1 MKKYPY
7 ISNLRGAPPLRA
19 AARPVTASARWRF
32 PLLAAAGLCLLGLPG
47 LGGCVADVPAT
58 DPGSGVVALF
68 NPGATPPV
76 VPTPTDLVRVGGKLQ
91 IPVDP
96 AEATN
101 GALKTFND
109 YLRGLDGFPPDSVAT
124 TTFSAAIDPSTLGE
138 GVVVYDATTS
148 TVLDPPEAV
157 ASLEA
162 GSANQELVI
171 GTRSRWRNGHTYF
184 VGLFSW
190 QEAGAVRGIRSADS
204 KPVLTDSAFALL
216 RSQTP
221 LLAKCQD
228 ATNPAC
234 LCTDLTDS
242 SCHAVVD
249 GISNVQAQQLEAAR
263 LGIAPIIDAV
273 LGLKG
278 RARSELV
285 MAWSFTISTRSF
297 ATFDAGRSQVP
308 FPSNLL
314 LSNQGMGSPTADA
327 TVSIPILPTDDPLT
341 KALKGGLNTLDGFST
356 TGSAQFPIDSA
367 LSGGLPVEI
376 DAKTV
381 LPGKTALLIN
391 LSVPTSQPS
400 YQAQPLRALLDV
412 PNKISGFAGQI
423 WVTPKRPLLG
433 ERTTYAAVLTTNIKD
448 ASGGRLAPAP
458 VTLLITQGSPLVID
472 GKSAVPT
479 IPLAQATQLEQLR
492 QQISPLIKSLGLSP
506 ATVAALTVYRTQSI
520 VSPMQKLI
528 AGTTQLAPVIPSTVT
543 INTTVP
549 IGTPPIGAILH
560 GTLTVRRVV
569 DLRGPFNPT
578 ARLTPTP
585 ASNDVIPFLMTL
597 PNPGLAPPGGAP
609 VVIVQHGLTR
619 WRGDALAIAGTLASK
634 GLAMIA
640 IDAIYHGGRVICLS
654 SADCASGVTCTQPAP
669 VNGVPQ
675 PGSCAGA
682 YLAAAGA
689 TALPGSPD
697 LLPDPSLPSR
707 DFTNLANPF
716 AQRDNYR
723 QHTLDLFQ
731 LVRVIKDAT
740 AGGLSAQISANATLA
755 PINPAKIGYLGQSLG
770 SLMGTNFLALS
781 PSVNLGVLNVG
792 GGDLVGIFTDPSS
805 SLSAGAAAQLGVTP
819 GTPAYF
825 SLLENFRWIIDPADP
840 INFARFVRAPDATLM
855 PNRTAPARV
864 ILQEAGMDKVISN
877 QFTLALG
884 LELGLPVD
892 MMQHLLGIDQEGG
905 AAPTDVST
913 FFPTAD
919 HGAIFNFTNM
929 PLTLQIQNQAATY
942 LSTGLGGSPPTV
954 TP

>member
-7 ISNLRGAPPLRA
+7 ITSLSGTSPVLDG
-19 AARPVTASARWRF
+19 ARPTTASARWRVSV
-32 PLLAAAGLCLLGLPG
+32 LAAAGLCVLGLSG
-47 LGGCVADVPAT
+47 LGCVADVPAT
-58 DPGSGVVALF
+58 TPSQGVVALF
-68 NPGATPPV
+68 NPGASPPV
-76 VPTPTDLVRVGGKLQ
+76 VPSPTDLVRVNGTLQ

-124 TTFSAAIDPSTLGE
+124 TTFSGAIDPSSLGE
-138 GVVVYDATTS
+138 GVVIYDATTS
-148 TVLDPPEAV
+148 TELAPPEAV
-157 ASLEA
+157 ASLEPT
-162 GSANQELVI
+162 SANKELLI
-171 GTRSRWRNGHTYF
+171 STKARWRNGHTYF

-190 QEAGAVRGIRSADS
+190 QEAGAVRGVRSADA
-204 KPVLTDSAFALL
+204 KAVLTDSAFALL

-221 LLAKCQD
+221 LFAKCQD
-228 ATNPAC
+228 AANPDCVCKNLA
-234 LCTDLTDS
+234 DS
-242 SCHAVVD
+242 ACHAVVD

-263 LGIAPIIDAV
+263 LGIGPIIDKV
-273 LGLKG
+273 LGIRG
-278 RARSELV
+278 RKRSELV
-285 MAWSFTISTRSF
+285 MAWSFTISQRSF

-327 TVSIPILPTDDPLT
+327 TVNIPILPTDDPQT

-356 TGSAQFPIDSA
+356 TGSVQFPIDSA
-367 LSGGLPVEI
+367 VSGGLPVDI
-376 DAKTV
+376 DAKSV
-381 LPGKTALLIN
+381 VAGKTALLVN
-391 LSVPTSQPS
+391 LSLPTSQPS

-423 WVTPKRPLLG
+423 YVTPKSPLLSD
-433 ERTTYAAVLTTNIKD
+433 RVTYAAVLTTNIKD
-448 ASGGRLAPAP
+448 ANGGRLAPSP

-479 IPLAQATQLEQLR
+479 IPLAQAMQLEALR
-492 QQISPLIKSLGLSP
+492 QSVSPLVDSLGLSP
-506 ATVAALTVYRTQSI
+506 TSVAALTVYRTQSI
-520 VSPMQKLI
+520 ISPIQKLI
-528 AGTTQLAPVIPSTVT
+528 AGTAQLAPVIPSTVT
-543 INTTVP
+543 ITTTVP
-549 IGTPPIGAILH
+549 IGTPIGAILH
-560 GTLTVRRVV
+560 GTMTVRRVV

-597 PNPGLAPPGGAP
+597 PNPALAPPGGAP

-640 IDAIYHGGRVICLS
+640 IDAIYHGGRVVCLS
-654 SADCASGVTCTQPAP
+654 NADCASGVTCTQPAP

-675 PGSCAGA
+675 AGSCAGA

-707 DFTNLANPF
+707 DFVNLANPF

-731 LVRVIKDAT
+731 LVRVIKDT
-740 AGGLSAQISANATLA
+740 AAGSLSAQISANATLA
-755 PINPAKIGYLGQSLG
+755 PINSAKIGYLGQSLG
-770 SLMGTNFLALS
+770 ALMGTSFLALS

-792 GGDLVGIFTDPSS
+792 GGNLVGIFTDPAS

-825 SLLENFRWIIDPADP
+825 GLLENFHWIIDPADP
-840 INFARFVRAPDATLM
+840 INFARYVRAPDAKLM

-864 ILQEAGMDKVISN
+864 ILQEAGMDTVITN

-892 MMQHLLGIDQEGG
+892 MMQHLQGIDQEGAAN
-905 AAPTDVST
+905 AAPVST

-929 PLTLQIQNQAATY
+929 ALTLQIQNQAATY
-942 LSTGLGGSPPTV
+942 LSTGLAGAPPTV

>member
-1 MKKYPY
+1 MKNYSY
-7 ISNLRGAPPLRA
+7 ITRGCGAAPRLSAARSA
-19 AARPVTASARWRF
+19 AAPARWRF
-32 PLLAAAGLCLLGLPG
+32 PFLATAGLCLLGLSG
-47 LGGCVADVPAT
+47 LGGCVAEVPAT
-58 DPGSGVVALF
+58 DPGAGVVALF
-68 NPGATPPV
+68 NPGASPPV
-76 VPTPTDLVRVGGKLQ
+76 VPTPTDLVRVGGTLQ

-96 AEATN
+96 TEEQN
-101 GALKTFND
+101 GALKIFND

-148 TVLDPPEAV
+148 TMLDPPEAV
-157 ASLEA
+157 ASLDAASA
-162 GSANQELVI
+162 GQELVI
-171 GTRSRWRNGHTYF
+171 STKSRWRNGHTYF

-190 QEAGAVRGIRSADS
+190 QEAGAVRGIRSADA

-216 RSQTP
+216 RSPTP

-228 ATNPAC
+228 ATNPIC
-234 LCTDLTDS
+234 LCDNLADS
-242 SCHAVVD
+242 ACHAVVD
-249 GISNVQAQQLEAAR
+249 GISSTQARQLEAAR
-263 LGIAPIIDAV
+263 LGIGPIIDTV
-273 LGLKG
+273 LGLRG
-278 RARSELV
+278 RTRSELV
-285 MAWSFTISTRSF
+285 MAWSFTISKRSF

-327 TVSIPILPTDDPLT
+327 TVNIPILPTDDPTT

-356 TGSAQFPIDSA
+356 TGSAQFPVDSA
-367 LSGGLPVEI
+367 VSGGLPVDI
-376 DAKTV
+376 DDKTV
-381 LPGKTALLIN
+381 LPGKTALLVN
-391 LSVPTSQPS
+391 LSVPTRQPS

-458 VTLLITQGSPLVID
+458 VTLLITQGSPLVIN
-472 GKSAVPT
+472 GKSAVST
-479 IPLAQATQLEQLR
+479 IPLAQAMQLEQLR
-492 QQISPLIKSLGLSP
+492 QQVAPLIQGLGLAPS
-506 ATVAALTVYRTQSI
+506 AVAALTVYRTQSI

-528 AGTTQLAPVIPSTVT
+528 AGTTQLAPVIPSTVM

-549 IGTPPIGAILH
+549 IGTPIGAILH
-560 GTLTVRRVV
+560 GTMTVRRVV
-569 DLRGPFNPT
+569 DLRGPFNT
-578 ARLTPTP
+578 AARLTASP

-597 PNPGLAPPGGAP
+597 PNPALAPPGGAP

-654 SADCASGVTCTQPAP
+654 SADCATGVTCSQPAP
-669 VNGVPQ
+669 VNGIPQ

-682 YLAAAGA
+682 YLAASGA
-689 TALPGSPD
+689 TAVPGSPD
-697 LLPDPSLPSR
+697 LLPDAKLPSR

-740 AGGLSAQISANATLA
+740 AGGLGAQISANATLA

-792 GGDLVGIFTDPSS
+792 GGDLVGIFTDPTS

-825 SLLENFRWIIDPADP
+825 GLLENFRWIIDPADP

-855 PNRTAPARV
+855 PNRTAPAQV
-864 ILQEAGMDKVISN
+864 ILQEAGMDTVISN
-877 QFTLALG
+877 RFTLALG

-905 AAPTDVST
+905 AAPTNVST